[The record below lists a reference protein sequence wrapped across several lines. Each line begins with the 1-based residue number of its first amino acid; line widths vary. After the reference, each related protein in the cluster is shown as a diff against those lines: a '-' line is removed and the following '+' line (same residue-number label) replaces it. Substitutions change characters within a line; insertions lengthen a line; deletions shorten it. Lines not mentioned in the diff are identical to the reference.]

1 MSSGRCPWAEGSA
14 LETEYHDREW
24 GVPVHD
30 DRTLFEFLT
39 LEGAQAGLSWR
50 TVLAKRD
57 GYRVAFLDYDLARLA
72 RLSDAQ
78 LEQRLADPGI
88 VRNRLKVWSV
98 RSNARATQAV
108 VAEFGSLDA
117 FVWSFVQGAPQQP
130 QRRST
135 RDVPARSEVSER
147 LSKDLGKRGFKFVG
161 STIMYAWMQ
170 AVGLVNDHLLDC
182 PRHAACARLG

>member
-1 MSSGRCPWAEGSA
+1 
-14 LETEYHDREW
+14 
-24 GVPVHD
+24 
-30 DRTLFEFLT
+30 
-39 LEGAQAGLSWR
+39 
-50 TVLAKRD
+50 
-57 GYRVAFLDYDLARLA
+57 
-72 RLSDAQ
+72 
-78 LEQRLADPGI
+78 
-88 VRNRLKVWSV
+88 
-98 RSNARATQAV
+98 
-108 VAEFGSLDA
+108 LDA

-182 PRHAACARLG
+182 PRHAECARLR